1 MRVTTG
7 AAEVCR
13 DENHQSSFP
22 EKVAVELQATE
33 SVGVY
38 DTLCAW
44 NLKRFE
50 GDAIDWL
57 IS

>member
-7 AAEVCR
+7 ADEVCK
-13 DENHQSSFP
+13 DGNHQSSFP

-44 NLKRFE
+44 NLKIFA
-50 GDAIDWL
+50 GDVIDWL